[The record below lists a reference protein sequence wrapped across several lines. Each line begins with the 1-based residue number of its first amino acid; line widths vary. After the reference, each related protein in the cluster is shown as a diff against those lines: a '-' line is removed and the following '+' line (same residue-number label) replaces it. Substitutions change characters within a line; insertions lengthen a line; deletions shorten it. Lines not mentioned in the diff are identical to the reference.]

1 MKHLSSSKKLF
12 LSEVA
17 EAAKTLHHANR
28 KLPIGD
34 FIHTIRTQLKMT
46 QVALAKRVKVPQST
60 ISRIE
65 QHRLDPTLSLL
76 TKIFDA
82 LSCEL
87 VIAPMLREPIES
99 ICHKQARLVAE
110 RHVKYLRGTMHLEK
124 QGPDKK
130 LLEELINRET
140 EILLHSPGTKLWDD
154 E

>member
-1 MKHLSSSKKLF
+1 MRHLSSSKKLF

-17 EAAKTLHHANR
+17 QAAKTLHHANR

-34 FIHTIRTQLKMT
+34 FVKTIRTQLKMT
-46 QVALAKRVKVPQST
+46 QVALAKRAKVPQST
-60 ISRIE
+60 ISRLE

-76 TKIFDA
+76 TKIFHA

-87 VIAPMLREPIES
+87 VIAPMLQDS
-99 ICHKQARLVAE
+99 IDAICLKQARLVAE
-110 RHVKYLRGTMHLEK
+110 RHVKYVRGTMHLEK

-130 LLEELINRET
+130 LIDELIKRET
-140 EILLHSPGTKLWDD
+140 EILLHSPGAKLWDD

>member
-12 LSEVA
+12 LLEVTD
-17 EAAKTLHHANR
+17 AARILHHANR

-34 FIHTIRTQLKMT
+34 FIKTIRTQLKMT
-46 QVALAKRVKVPQST
+46 QTTLAKRAKVPQPT
-60 ISRIE
+60 ISQLE
-65 QHRLDPTLSLL
+65 QHHIDPTLSLL

-87 VIAPMLREPIES
+87 VVAPMLREPIES
-99 ICHKQARLVAE
+99 ICRKQARHVAE
-110 RHVKYLRGTMHLEK
+110 RHIKYLRGTMHLEK

-130 LLEELINRET
+130 LIEELINSET
-140 EILLHSPGTKLWDD
+140 ENLLHASGAKLWED

>member
-1 MKHLSSSKKLF
+1 MKHLASSKKLF
-12 LSEVA
+12 LSEVT
-17 EAAKTLHHANR
+17 EAAKILYHANR

-34 FIHTIRTQLKMT
+34 FIHIIRTQLKMT
-46 QVALAKRVKVPQST
+46 QVALAKRVNVTQSA
-60 ISRIE
+60 ISRLE
-65 QHRLDPTLSLL
+65 KGGLDPTLSLL

-87 VIAPMLREPIES
+87 VVAPMLRESIEN
-99 ICHKQARLVAE
+99 ICRKQARHVAE

-130 LLEELINRET
+130 LVEELINRET
-140 EILLHSPGTKLWDD
+140 EHLLHSPGAKLWED